1 MTTLLVKVREPEAEV
16 HRSMSML
23 VVYDVRASSQ
33 PAATSNV
40 PTTARL
46 SVVENFGVGHIR
58 AMGAAPVFDGVI
70 KEGRLSV
77 MSVTTDNH
85 VRYKRSIINVQSVE
99 KAVVDIAKPVDENQI
114 EVEAGQTVPLTSIDL
129 DMAVSFDTYF
139 DFNMRSVEGI
149 RTVIDENNN
158 VVESAYDSYR
168 LSDLVPGQ
176 PLRRTILTSNDFRI
190 ALNIRPTIVKSSQ
203 G

>member
-23 VVYDVRASSQ
+23 VVYDVQTSTQ
-33 PAATSNV
+33 PVAPMNIPACAELQVACSYGT
-40 PTTARL
+40 
-46 SVVENFGVGHIR
+46 GHIK
-58 AMGAAPVFDGVI
+58 AYSAVPVYDVAYKRGD
-70 KEGRLSV
+70 LQV
-77 MSVTTDNH
+77 MLVTSDNH
-85 VRYKRSIINVQSVE
+85 VKYERSVIRVQSIE
-99 KAVVDIAKPVDENQI
+99 KAAVEIAKPVDQNQI
-114 EVEAGQTVPLTSIDL
+114 DLEAGTSIPLTSIDL

-190 ALNIRPTIVKSSQ
+190 SLNIRPTIVKSSK

>member
-23 VVYDVRASSQ
+23 VVYDVSASSQ
-33 PAATSNV
+33 PAALTDV
-40 PTTARL
+40 HATAKL
-46 SVVENFGVGHIR
+46 SVVESFGEGFIR
-58 AMGAAPVFDGVI
+58 AYGAAPVYDGVT
-70 KEGRLSV
+70 KVGRLGV
-77 MSVTTDNH
+77 TSVTSDNH
-85 VRYKRSIINVQSVE
+85 VKYKRSVINVQSVE
-99 KAVVDIAKPVDENQI
+99 KAAVDIAKPVDENQI

-190 ALNIRPTIVKSSQ
+190 ALNIRPTIVKSSK

>member
-1 MTTLLVKVREPEAEV
+1 MVCG
-16 HRSMSML
+16 
-23 VVYDVRASSQ
+23 
-33 PAATSNV
+33 N
-40 PTTARL
+40 L
-46 SVVENFGVGHIR
+46 SE
-58 AMGAAPVFDGVI
+58 PVFDSVI

-85 VRYKRSIINVQSVE
+85 VRYKRSVINVQSIE

-168 LSDLVPGQ
+168 LTDLVPGQ